1 MMDKSDATIQVGIP
15 ISYAELELVGNVSGL
30 FLLKQPLELEIGC
43 GRGDFL
49 LAYAARKPDVNFV
62 GVERKLVIARKAA
75 SKIARAGLTNVRI
88 VHGEIEYLFERYL
101 PKTAF
106 QAIHCYFPDPWPKK
120 RHAKRRL
127 FKEGAPEMFASLLVP
142 RGWLHLRTD
151 VASYFE
157 TMLELFE
164 ACPNFRR
171 RDTPTELTECLTGF
185 ERRFV
190 AEGKPIYRVSFEMCL
205 DAQTGSLN
213 VVPL

>member
-1 MMDKSDATIQVGIP
+1 MDKSDAAIQVGIP
-15 ISYAELELVGNVSGL
+15 ISYAELELVGDVAGL

-75 SKIARAGLTNVRI
+75 SKVARAGLVNVRI

-101 PKTAF
+101 PKSAF

-127 FKEGAPEMFASLLVP
+127 FKEGAPEMLASLLVP
-142 RGWLHLRTD
+142 GGCVHLRTD

-157 TMLELFE
+157 TMLGLFE
-164 ACPNFRR
+164 ASPNFRR
-171 RDTPTELTECLTGF
+171 CDTPHELTECLTGF

-190 AEGKPIYRVSFEMCL
+190 VEGKPIYRASFEMCF
-205 DAQTGSLN
+205 DAQTGGPN
-213 VVPL
+213 AGPL